1 MKRLVLA
8 LKGFLMGAADIVP
21 GVSGGTMALITGIAA
36 PLLAAIKSFN
46 LAFAQDLLKFRWA
59 DAFRRVD
66 WVFLGLLGAG
76 IVSAIAFFT
85 KVFPLPRYMM
95 SHPELVYG
103 VFFGLIVGS
112 IAIILLGIPRHER
125 RWWHL
130 LFVLGGAAF
139 GGFVVTTVPADTPD
153 ELWFLFLSGSVAIC
167 AMILPGISG
176 SYILLVLKKYEFILS
191 KIGDLGGPFTMDA
204 LAALIPFGLGAA
216 LGLALFARFLSW
228 LLQRAHHPTMMTL
241 IGFLI
246 GSLVVLWPWQERLIT
261 EKVEE
266 TFTVSSQDPLVQE
279 LQGQSIDPFAMTFRR
294 IAPQTDSAT
303 DAPLQDSAT
312 DAPVQTQLED
322 DSEVLIEEVSRK
334 MTATGPFW
342 PTNDTKPWQGLG
354 GILAGLA
361 LTTLIQALRA
371 EQSEPAS

>member
-21 GVSGGTMALITGIAA
+21 GVSGGTMALITGIYA

-46 LAFAQDLLKFRWA
+46 LAFAQDLVKLRWA
-59 DAFRRVD
+59 DAFRRID
-66 WVFLGLLGAG
+66 WVFLGLLGTG
-76 IVSAIAFFT
+76 IASAIAFFT

-112 IAIILLGIPRHER
+112 IAIILLGMPRHER
-125 RWWHL
+125 KWWHI

-139 GGFVVTTVPADTPD
+139 GGLVVTTVPADTPD
-153 ELWFLFLSGSVAIC
+153 DVWFLFLSGSVAIC

-246 GSLVVLWPWQERLIT
+246 GSLVVLWPWQERVIT
-261 EKVEE
+261 ETVEE
-266 TFTVSSQDPLVQE
+266 TFTVSSQDPLVVE
-279 LQGQSIDPFAMTFRR
+279 LKEQAIDPFAMTFRR
-294 IAPQTDSAT
+294 IVSQTESAT
-303 DAPLQDSAT
+303 DAAL
-312 DAPVQTQLED
+312 QTQVEG
-322 DSEVLIEEVSRK
+322 DSDVLIEEVSRK
-334 MTATGPFW
+334 MTASGPFW
-342 PTNDTKPWQGLG
+342 PSNDTRPWQGLG

-361 LTTLIQALRA
+361 LTTLIQVLRA
-371 EQSEPAS
+371 EQSEPVS

>member
-1 MKRLVLA
+1 
-8 LKGFLMGAADIVP
+8 MGAADIVP
-21 GVSGGTMALITGIAA
+21 GVSGGTMALITGIYV

-46 LAFAQDLLKFRWA
+46 LALVQDLVKLRWA

-66 WVFLGLLGAG
+66 WVFLGLLGTG
-76 IVSAIAFFT
+76 ILSAIAFFT

-125 RWWHL
+125 RWWHTF
-130 LFVLGGAAF
+130 FVVGGAAF
-139 GGFVVTTVPADTPD
+139 GGFVVTAVPADTPD
-153 ELWFLFLSGSVAIC
+153 EMWFLFLSGSVAIC

-246 GSLVVLWPWQERLIT
+246 GSLIVLWPWQERTIT
-261 EKVEE
+261 ETVEE
-266 TFTVSSQDPLVQE
+266 TFTISADDPLVEELSTQE
-279 LQGQSIDPFAMTFRR
+279 MDPFAMTFRR
-294 IAPQTDSAT
+294 IVPNVD
-303 DAPLQDSAT
+303 DASGASQENLAEEIQEV
-312 DAPVQTQLED
+312 PVQNQSTVQ
-322 DSEVLIEEVSRK
+322 VEEVSRK
-334 MTATGPFW
+334 MTASDPFW
-342 PTNDTKPWQGLG
+342 PTGQSKPWQGLG

-361 LTTLIQALRA
+361 LTTLIQVLRA
-371 EQSEPAS
+371 ERSEQAS